1 MKSLD
6 ALASLHKMYEA
17 LHTAADGVS
26 KTSSDVTLNI
36 SWIF

>member
-6 ALASLHKMYEA
+6 ALASLHKICEA
-17 LHTAADGVS
+17 LHTAADEVS

-36 SWIF
+36 SSIF